1 MIQVETKLAT
11 SYRHYTRGYDWDV
24 RKLPSP
30 QVKRFCTKVCN
41 HALTLEIG
49 SGNGVDANY
58 MRSRGIRLLATDVR
72 STVDVLCSAH
82 NLPFADDT
90 FDALFCRGV
99 MHLLDYRTA
108 LYEIDR
114 VIKRNG
120 LVFLSYPQDVY
131 DRVEYYQLVPVDDV
145 KTHFQQI
152 HHYTSSV
159 NTHGEHRHHF
169 VEVLGVWR
177 KCLIG

>member
-11 SYRHYTRGYDWDV
+11 SYRHYTRGYDWDA
-24 RKLPSP
+24 RQRPSP
-30 QVKRFCTKVCN
+30 QVKRFCAKVCD
-41 HALTLEIG
+41 HALVLEIG

-58 MRSRGIRLLATDVR
+58 MRSRGIRLVATDVR

-82 NLPFADDT
+82 NLPFADET

-99 MHLLDYRTA
+99 MHLLDYQVA
-108 LYEIDR
+108 LREIDR
-114 VIKRNG
+114 VVRCNG
-120 LVFLSYPQDVY
+120 LVFISYPQDVY
-131 DRVEYYQLVPVDDV
+131 DRSEYYQLVPTGDV

-152 HHYTSSV
+152 HYYAATV

-169 VEVLGVWR
+169 VEVLGVWQ